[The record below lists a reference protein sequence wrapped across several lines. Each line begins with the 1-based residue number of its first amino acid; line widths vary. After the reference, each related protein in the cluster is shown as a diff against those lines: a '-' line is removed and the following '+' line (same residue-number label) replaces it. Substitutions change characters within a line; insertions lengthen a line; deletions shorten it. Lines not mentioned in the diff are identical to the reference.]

1 MQIQQMLASHPDVQG
16 NLNPALIRCIEE
28 CLSCGQACT
37 SCADAC
43 LSEESVA
50 HLRQCIRL
58 NLDCADLCF
67 ATARLATRRAGG
79 NVAALHAT
87 LTACRTACELCAAEC
102 REHGAMDHCRVC
114 AECCERCRD
123 ACQAAAASL
132 STQ

>member
-1 MQIQQMLASHPDVQG
+1 MQIEQMIAAHPDVQG
-16 NLNPALIRCIEE
+16 DLNPALIRCIEE
-28 CLSCGQACT
+28 CLACGQACT

-58 NLDCADLCF
+58 NLDCADVCF

-79 NVAALHAT
+79 NVPT
-87 LTACRTACELCAAEC
+87 LQAMLTTCRTVCELCAAEC
-102 REHGAMDHCRVC
+102 HGHDSMDHCRVC

-123 ACQAAAASL
+123 ACEAAAASL